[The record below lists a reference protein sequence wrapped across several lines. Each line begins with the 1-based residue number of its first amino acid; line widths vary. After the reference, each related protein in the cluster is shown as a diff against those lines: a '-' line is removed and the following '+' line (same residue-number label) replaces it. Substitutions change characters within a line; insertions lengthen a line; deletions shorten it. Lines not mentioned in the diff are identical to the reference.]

1 LARVASNDLH
11 IQINSDSVRA
21 TFLRIGPDNK
31 LQKRSTETANKKFD
45 LKEYVKLIGLIENE
59 SLKASDNASQYDSE
73 HMALGKFLFDF
84 MFAAPLDEFFH
95 KSYADDIKKE
105 ERLRL
110 RLFVNDPKLA
120 NVAWE
125 FVYDPKLERYLG
137 ILPRTPLTR
146 FLGDD
151 EKLARLLLE
160 QEANVAYRPENP
172 AHLLFVSS
180 NAIGDPYIDG
190 EREIAEIKKQ
200 LAAQNMQSRIQIKTR
215 DAPKPTWNGVFTE
228 LNEGARS
235 DSINGYN
242 VLHFYGHGDFREDE
256 ATLIFQIDD
265 VNKGPDVIRP
275 QRFSQLL
282 DLPLSKNMKLVFL
295 NACNGAKASE
305 ENLNSGL
312 AQSLFIDKLS
322 NVSSVVA
329 MQFTI
334 NIEAAAFI
342 AENLYLE
349 LQKGAAL
356 EEALQSIRAMLF
368 NSPPFLGKR
377 FFATPVIFMNTRNGY
392 VFGLPDFKKEISD
405 GRETKITGNPQP
417 LSARLE
423 VESKMD
429 ISHECYQVIDKMI
442 GVIRISETLKGK
454 SSAEVK
460 SYAGMMNLTIEDF
473 ASGYTGLVELLIK
486 TFPSL
491 EESIHRE
498 AEPLKCKIAELALP
512 FAKNANIQENIQ
524 DVGDFL
530 LRRLDEIRRGFKD
543 FWKFVTKVLFY
554 ETIGAIIR

>member
-1 LARVASNDLH
+1 LTRVASNDLH

-31 LQKRSTETANKKFD
+31 LQKTSTKMANKKFD
-45 LKEYVKLIGLIENE
+45 LKEYVKLIGPIENE
-59 SLKASDNASQYDSE
+59 SLKSSGNASQYDSE

-84 MFAAPLDEFFH
+84 IFAAPLDEFFH
-95 KSYADDIKKE
+95 KSYVDDIEKE

-125 FVYDPKLERYLG
+125 FVYDPKLDRYLG

-151 EKLARLLLE
+151 EKLVSLLLE
-160 QEANVAYRPENP
+160 QKANVAYRPENP
-172 AHLLFVSS
+172 AHLLFVPS
-180 NAIGDPYIDG
+180 NAIGQPYIDA
-190 EREIAEIKKQ
+190 EDEIAEIKKQ

-215 DAPKPTWNGVFTE
+215 DAPKPTWNEVFKE
-228 LNEGARS
+228 LTEGARS

-242 VLHFYGHGDFREDE
+242 VLHFYGHGDFKAGE
-256 ATLIFQIDD
+256 ATLIFQND
-265 VNKGPDVIRP
+265 VDKGPDVIRP

-342 AENLYLE
+342 AQNLYLE
-349 LQKGAAL
+349 LGKGAAL

-368 NSPPFLGKR
+368 NSPLFPGKR
-377 FFATPVIFMNTRNGY
+377 FFATPVIFMNTRDGY

-417 LSARLE
+417 LSAHLE

-429 ISHECYQVIDKMI
+429 ILHECYQVIDDMI
-442 GVIRISETLKGK
+442 QVIRISETLRGK

-460 SYAGMMNLTIEDF
+460 SFANTINPTIVNF
-473 ASGYTGLVELLIK
+473 TSGYTGLVGLLIK
-486 TFPSL
+486 AFPSL
-491 EESIHRE
+491 RESILRE
-498 AEPLKCKIAELALP
+498 AEPLKRKIAQLALP
-512 FAKNANIQENIQ
+512 FAKNANIQ

-530 LRRLDEIRRGFKD
+530 QSRLDEIRRGFED
-543 FWKFVTKVLFY
+543 FWKFVTKVMFY
-554 ETIGAIIR
+554 ETIGAITR